1 MIGDK
6 KWARC
11 PICTTIFGKMI
22 GDMPD
27 GKMTHNVDKNMKCE
41 GHGPGTIV
49 INYQMFGCKRNGV
62 NVPGTTRI
70 AYLPNT
76 A

>member
-27 GKMTHNVDKNMKCE
+27 GKMTHYIDKNMKCE
-41 GHGPGTIV
+41 GYPPGI
-49 INYQMFGCKRNGV
+49 IAISYQMFGCKRNGV
-62 NVPGTTRI
+62 NVPGTTRN
-70 AYLPNT
+70 AYLPNN
-76 A
+76 